1 MNIYAG
7 KSKGNPDKTIVN
19 TPTQKQDTAV
29 RYADNRPEAITQRMV
44 QDMADK
50 SLQIRQLKAIQELAD
65 HGAHP
70 DKNAVPPVQGVFK
83 VEGMRDK
90 FIELLNA
97 ILAPAYEAVL
107 NGKKELQLDVVNA
120 EIALGNTPAT
130 RLVRILNT
138 LINDGNTIIGFVESH
153 PGFSIG
159 EFGYSAVDL
168 EDVKAF
174 GINLPAG
181 RGPEAAAVLAH
192 ELYEQYAKQNKGLE
206 YDKAHARGIK
216 VEEYVTGGRRMGTH
230 VRDVQIEKIKKEE
243 EDTEKEK
250 EKETE
255 EETGEGEI
263 LVHKIED
270 LLYVYEKSVV
280 LVSITFD
287 YNQVTNVSKQDI
299 TEKVLALMN
308 ASREEKEKLDASTV
322 GDALAGINTAQPALI
337 NTIIQILT
345 LA

>member
-19 TPTQKQDTAV
+19 NPTQKQDTAV

-107 NGKKELQLDVVNA
+107 NREKELQLDVLNA
-120 EIALGNTPAT
+120 EIALSNTPAT
-130 RLVRILNT
+130 RLVTTLNK
-138 LINDGNTIIGFVESH
+138 LINDGKTIIGFVESH

-192 ELYEQYAKQNKGLE
+192 ELYEQYAKQNKDLE
-206 YDKAHARGIK
+206 YDKAHAKGIK
-216 VEEYVTGGRRMGTH
+216 VEEYVTGGRRMGTN
-230 VRDVQIEKIKKEE
+230 VREVQTEKIKEE
-243 EDTEKEK
+243 EGTEKEK
-250 EKETE
+250 EKE

-263 LVHKIED
+263 LVHKVED

-287 YNQVTNVSKQDI
+287 YNQVTDVSKQDV

-308 ASREEKEKLDASTV
+308 ASREEGKKLDASTV
-322 GDALAGINTAQPALI
+322 GNALAEINTAQPALI
-337 NTIIQILT
+337 NTIIRILIS
-345 LA
+345 A